1 MFETLILML
10 DATIRTAPPLIL
22 AAMAGMFCER
32 SGVVNIALEGKL
44 LASAFASAAA
54 AAVTGSAWIGLGVGV
69 GISILFA
76 LLHGFATITHRGDQV
91 VSGMAINI
99 LAAGLTVTLGR
110 YWFDQGGQTPALS
123 GAARFAPIDLPY
135 AKELYDVPVIG
146 QLYSELLSGH
156 SLLEYVAFAAV
167 PLAWWVLF
175 RTRFGLRLRAVGEA
189 PAAVDTA
196 GISVVRMRY
205 TALIIGGLL
214 AGIGGTYLAV
224 AQTAQFIPNM
234 SAGKGFMALAALVFG
249 KWRPWNAMA
258 ACLLFGFLDAVAIRL
273 QGVSIGDFPI
283 PVQAIEALPY
293 ILTVFLLAGFIGKR
307 FEGRLGEVD
316 TAACAEFA
324 TAWAEGRVALESLQ
338 VHRRLGE
345 GHVPAPR
352 AAASGGRRE
361 QALELALAGMAL
373 ATLVV
378 SWLKRNSI
386 HHCPWDISEYGGFA
400 PILPLFA
407 GLPDGIAP
415 GRCFPGGHA
424 SVGFGMLSYA
434 FAAHA
439 GGSRHTFWITTGVLA
454 TGVFAST
461 VQMLRGAHFLS
472 HQLWTL
478 WWCWAVC
485 LAVYGLF
492 RWRSWI

>member
-54 AAVTGSAWIGLGVGV
+54 AAVTGSAWIGLGAGV
-69 GISILFA
+69 GIAVLFA
-76 LLHGFATITHRGDQV
+76 LLHGFSTITHRGDQV

-249 KWRPWNAMA
+249 KWKPWSAMA

-293 ILTVFLLAGFIGKR
+293 ILTVFLLAGFIGKAVAPKA
-307 FEGRLGEVD
+307 LGTPYVKE
-316 TAACAEFA
+316 
-324 TAWAEGRVALESLQ
+324 
-338 VHRRLGE
+338 
-345 GHVPAPR
+345 
-352 AAASGGRRE
+352 RE
-361 QALELALAGMAL
+361 
-373 ATLVV
+373 
-378 SWLKRNSI
+378 
-386 HHCPWDISEYGGFA
+386 
-400 PILPLFA
+400 
-407 GLPDGIAP
+407 
-415 GRCFPGGHA
+415 
-424 SVGFGMLSYA
+424 
-434 FAAHA
+434 
-439 GGSRHTFWITTGVLA
+439 
-454 TGVFAST
+454 
-461 VQMLRGAHFLS
+461 
-472 HQLWTL
+472 
-478 WWCWAVC
+478 
-485 LAVYGLF
+485 
-492 RWRSWI
+492 

>member
-44 LASAFASAAA
+44 LAAAFASAAA
-54 AAVTGSAWIGLGVGV
+54 AAVSGSAWIGLGAGVGV
-69 GISILFA
+69 SVLFA
-76 LLHGFATITHRGDQV
+76 LLHGFSTITHRGDQV

-249 KWRPWNAMA
+249 KWKPWSAMA

-293 ILTVFLLAGFIGKR
+293 ILTVFLLAGFIGKAVAPKA
-307 FEGRLGEVD
+307 LGTPYVKE
-316 TAACAEFA
+316 
-324 TAWAEGRVALESLQ
+324 
-338 VHRRLGE
+338 
-345 GHVPAPR
+345 
-352 AAASGGRRE
+352 RE
-361 QALELALAGMAL
+361 
-373 ATLVV
+373 
-378 SWLKRNSI
+378 
-386 HHCPWDISEYGGFA
+386 
-400 PILPLFA
+400 
-407 GLPDGIAP
+407 
-415 GRCFPGGHA
+415 
-424 SVGFGMLSYA
+424 
-434 FAAHA
+434 
-439 GGSRHTFWITTGVLA
+439 
-454 TGVFAST
+454 
-461 VQMLRGAHFLS
+461 
-472 HQLWTL
+472 
-478 WWCWAVC
+478 
-485 LAVYGLF
+485 
-492 RWRSWI
+492 

>member
-1 MFETLILML
+1 MFELLILML

-44 LASAFASAAA
+44 LASAFAGGAA
-54 AAVTGSAWIGLGVGV
+54 AAVSGSAWVGLGAGVGV
-69 GISILFA
+69 SILFA
-76 LLHGFATITHRGDQV
+76 LMHGFATITHRGDQV

-123 GAARFAPIDLPY
+123 GAGRFAPIELPY

-156 SLLEYVAFAAV
+156 SLLEYVAFACV

-224 AQTAQFIPNM
+224 AHTAQFIPNK

-249 KWRPWNAMA
+249 KWKPWSAMA

-273 QGVSIGDFPI
+273 QGVSIGDFAI
-283 PVQAIEALPY
+283 PVQAIEA
-293 ILTVFLLAGFIGKR
+293 
-307 FEGRLGEVD
+307 
-316 TAACAEFA
+316 
-324 TAWAEGRVALESLQ
+324 
-338 VHRRLGE
+338 
-345 GHVPAPR
+345 
-352 AAASGGRRE
+352 
-361 QALELALAGMAL
+361 
-373 ATLVV
+373 
-378 SWLKRNSI
+378 
-386 HHCPWDISEYGGFA
+386 
-400 PILPLFA
+400 
-407 GLPDGIAP
+407 
-415 GRCFPGGHA
+415 
-424 SVGFGMLSYA
+424 
-434 FAAHA
+434 
-439 GGSRHTFWITTGVLA
+439 
-454 TGVFAST
+454 
-461 VQMLRGAHFLS
+461 
-472 HQLWTL
+472 
-478 WWCWAVC
+478 
-485 LAVYGLF
+485 
-492 RWRSWI
+492 

>member
-1 MFETLILML
+1 MFELLILML

-44 LASAFASAAA
+44 LASAFAGGAA
-54 AAVTGSAWIGLGVGV
+54 AAVSGSAWVGLGAGVGV
-69 GISILFA
+69 SILFA
-76 LLHGFATITHRGDQV
+76 LMHGFATITHRGDQV

-123 GAARFAPIDLPY
+123 GAARFAPIELPY

-156 SLLEYVAFAAV
+156 SLLEYVAFACV

-249 KWRPWNAMA
+249 KWKPWSAMA

-273 QGVSIGDFPI
+273 QGVSIGDFAI
-283 PVQAIEALPY
+283 PV
-293 ILTVFLLAGFIGKR
+293 AGFIGKAVAPKA
-307 FEGRLGEVD
+307 LGTPYVKE
-316 TAACAEFA
+316 
-324 TAWAEGRVALESLQ
+324 
-338 VHRRLGE
+338 
-345 GHVPAPR
+345 
-352 AAASGGRRE
+352 RE
-361 QALELALAGMAL
+361 
-373 ATLVV
+373 
-378 SWLKRNSI
+378 
-386 HHCPWDISEYGGFA
+386 
-400 PILPLFA
+400 
-407 GLPDGIAP
+407 
-415 GRCFPGGHA
+415 
-424 SVGFGMLSYA
+424 
-434 FAAHA
+434 
-439 GGSRHTFWITTGVLA
+439 
-454 TGVFAST
+454 
-461 VQMLRGAHFLS
+461 
-472 HQLWTL
+472 
-478 WWCWAVC
+478 
-485 LAVYGLF
+485 
-492 RWRSWI
+492 

>member
-44 LASAFASAAA
+44 LAAAFASAAA
-54 AAVTGSAWIGLGVGV
+54 AAVSGSAWIGLGAGV

-205 TALIIGGLL
+205 IALIIGGLL

-249 KWRPWNAMA
+249 KWKPWSAMA

-293 ILTVFLLAGFIGKR
+293 ILTVFLLAGFIGKAVAPKA
-307 FEGRLGEVD
+307 LGTPYVKE
-316 TAACAEFA
+316 
-324 TAWAEGRVALESLQ
+324 
-338 VHRRLGE
+338 
-345 GHVPAPR
+345 
-352 AAASGGRRE
+352 RE
-361 QALELALAGMAL
+361 
-373 ATLVV
+373 
-378 SWLKRNSI
+378 
-386 HHCPWDISEYGGFA
+386 
-400 PILPLFA
+400 
-407 GLPDGIAP
+407 
-415 GRCFPGGHA
+415 
-424 SVGFGMLSYA
+424 
-434 FAAHA
+434 
-439 GGSRHTFWITTGVLA
+439 
-454 TGVFAST
+454 
-461 VQMLRGAHFLS
+461 
-472 HQLWTL
+472 
-478 WWCWAVC
+478 
-485 LAVYGLF
+485 
-492 RWRSWI
+492 

>member
-1 MFETLILML
+1 MFELLILML

-44 LASAFASAAA
+44 LASAFAGGAA
-54 AAVTGSAWIGLGVGV
+54 AAVSGSAWVGLGAGVGV
-69 GISILFA
+69 SILFA
-76 LLHGFATITHRGDQV
+76 LMHGFATITHRGDQV

-135 AKELYDVPVIG
+135 ARELYDVPVIG

-156 SLLEYVAFAAV
+156 SLLEYVAFACV

-196 GISVVRMRY
+196 GISVVQMRY

-249 KWRPWNAMA
+249 KWKPWSAMA

-273 QGVSIGDFPI
+273 QGVSIGDFAI

-293 ILTVFLLAGFIGKR
+293 ILTVFLLAGFTGKAVAPKA
-307 FEGRLGEVD
+307 LGTPYVKE
-316 TAACAEFA
+316 
-324 TAWAEGRVALESLQ
+324 
-338 VHRRLGE
+338 
-345 GHVPAPR
+345 
-352 AAASGGRRE
+352 RE
-361 QALELALAGMAL
+361 
-373 ATLVV
+373 
-378 SWLKRNSI
+378 
-386 HHCPWDISEYGGFA
+386 
-400 PILPLFA
+400 
-407 GLPDGIAP
+407 
-415 GRCFPGGHA
+415 
-424 SVGFGMLSYA
+424 
-434 FAAHA
+434 
-439 GGSRHTFWITTGVLA
+439 
-454 TGVFAST
+454 
-461 VQMLRGAHFLS
+461 
-472 HQLWTL
+472 
-478 WWCWAVC
+478 
-485 LAVYGLF
+485 
-492 RWRSWI
+492 

>member
-44 LASAFASAAA
+44 LAAAFASAAA
-54 AAVTGSAWIGLGVGV
+54 AAVSGSAWIGLGAGVGV
-69 GISILFA
+69 SILFA
-76 LLHGFATITHRGDQV
+76 LLHGFSTITHRGDQV

-135 AKELYDVPVIG
+135 AKELYDVPVVG

-249 KWRPWNAMA
+249 KWKPWSAMA

-293 ILTVFLLAGFIGKR
+293 ILTVFLLAGFIGKAVAPKA
-307 FEGRLGEVD
+307 LGTPYTKE
-316 TAACAEFA
+316 
-324 TAWAEGRVALESLQ
+324 
-338 VHRRLGE
+338 
-345 GHVPAPR
+345 
-352 AAASGGRRE
+352 RE
-361 QALELALAGMAL
+361 
-373 ATLVV
+373 
-378 SWLKRNSI
+378 
-386 HHCPWDISEYGGFA
+386 
-400 PILPLFA
+400 
-407 GLPDGIAP
+407 
-415 GRCFPGGHA
+415 
-424 SVGFGMLSYA
+424 
-434 FAAHA
+434 
-439 GGSRHTFWITTGVLA
+439 
-454 TGVFAST
+454 
-461 VQMLRGAHFLS
+461 
-472 HQLWTL
+472 
-478 WWCWAVC
+478 
-485 LAVYGLF
+485 
-492 RWRSWI
+492 

>member
-1 MFETLILML
+1 MFELLILML

-44 LASAFASAAA
+44 LASAFAGGAA
-54 AAVTGSAWIGLGVGV
+54 AAVSGSAWVGLGAGVGV
-69 GISILFA
+69 SILFA
-76 LLHGFATITHRGDQV
+76 LMHGFATITHRGDQV

-123 GAARFAPIDLPY
+123 GAARFAPIELPY
-135 AKELYDVPVIG
+135 ARELYDVPVIG

-156 SLLEYVAFAAV
+156 SLLEYVAFACV

-249 KWRPWNAMA
+249 KWKPWSAMA

-273 QGVSIGDFPI
+273 QGVSIGDFAI

-293 ILTVFLLAGFIGKR
+293 ILTVFLLAGFIGKAVAPKA
-307 FEGRLGEVD
+307 LGTPYVKE
-316 TAACAEFA
+316 
-324 TAWAEGRVALESLQ
+324 
-338 VHRRLGE
+338 
-345 GHVPAPR
+345 
-352 AAASGGRRE
+352 RE
-361 QALELALAGMAL
+361 
-373 ATLVV
+373 
-378 SWLKRNSI
+378 
-386 HHCPWDISEYGGFA
+386 
-400 PILPLFA
+400 
-407 GLPDGIAP
+407 
-415 GRCFPGGHA
+415 
-424 SVGFGMLSYA
+424 
-434 FAAHA
+434 
-439 GGSRHTFWITTGVLA
+439 
-454 TGVFAST
+454 
-461 VQMLRGAHFLS
+461 
-472 HQLWTL
+472 
-478 WWCWAVC
+478 
-485 LAVYGLF
+485 
-492 RWRSWI
+492 

>member
-1 MFETLILML
+1 MFELLILML
-10 DATIRTAPPLIL
+10 DATIRTAPQLIL

-44 LASAFASAAA
+44 LASAFTGGAA
-54 AAVTGSAWIGLGVGV
+54 AAVSGSAWVGLGAGVGV
-69 GISILFA
+69 SILFA
-76 LLHGFATITHRGDQV
+76 LMHGFATITHRGDQV

-123 GAARFAPIDLPY
+123 GAARFAPIELPY
-135 AKELYDVPVIG
+135 ARELYDVPVIG

-156 SLLEYVAFAAV
+156 SLLEYVAFACV

-249 KWRPWNAMA
+249 KWKPWSAMA

-273 QGVSIGDFPI
+273 QGVSIGDFAI

-293 ILTVFLLAGFIGKR
+293 ILTVFLLAGFIGKAVAPKA
-307 FEGRLGEVD
+307 LGTPYVKE
-316 TAACAEFA
+316 
-324 TAWAEGRVALESLQ
+324 
-338 VHRRLGE
+338 
-345 GHVPAPR
+345 
-352 AAASGGRRE
+352 RE
-361 QALELALAGMAL
+361 
-373 ATLVV
+373 
-378 SWLKRNSI
+378 
-386 HHCPWDISEYGGFA
+386 
-400 PILPLFA
+400 
-407 GLPDGIAP
+407 
-415 GRCFPGGHA
+415 
-424 SVGFGMLSYA
+424 
-434 FAAHA
+434 
-439 GGSRHTFWITTGVLA
+439 
-454 TGVFAST
+454 
-461 VQMLRGAHFLS
+461 
-472 HQLWTL
+472 
-478 WWCWAVC
+478 
-485 LAVYGLF
+485 
-492 RWRSWI
+492 

>member
-1 MFETLILML
+1 MFELLILML

-44 LASAFASAAA
+44 LASAFAGGAA
-54 AAVTGSAWIGLGVGV
+54 AAVSGSAWVGLGAGVGV
-69 GISILFA
+69 SILFA
-76 LLHGFATITHRGDQV
+76 LMHGFATITHRGDQV

-123 GAARFAPIDLPY
+123 GAARFAPIELPY
-135 AKELYDVPVIG
+135 ARELYDVPVIG

-156 SLLEYVAFAAV
+156 SLLEYVAFACV

-249 KWRPWNAMA
+249 KWKPWSAMA
-258 ACLLFGFLDAVAIRL
+258 ACLLFGFLDTVAIRL
-273 QGVSIGDFPI
+273 QGVSIGGFPI

-293 ILTVFLLAGFIGKR
+293 ILTVFLLAGFIGKAVAPKA
-307 FEGRLGEVD
+307 LGTPYVKE
-316 TAACAEFA
+316 
-324 TAWAEGRVALESLQ
+324 
-338 VHRRLGE
+338 
-345 GHVPAPR
+345 
-352 AAASGGRRE
+352 RE
-361 QALELALAGMAL
+361 
-373 ATLVV
+373 
-378 SWLKRNSI
+378 
-386 HHCPWDISEYGGFA
+386 
-400 PILPLFA
+400 
-407 GLPDGIAP
+407 
-415 GRCFPGGHA
+415 
-424 SVGFGMLSYA
+424 
-434 FAAHA
+434 
-439 GGSRHTFWITTGVLA
+439 
-454 TGVFAST
+454 
-461 VQMLRGAHFLS
+461 
-472 HQLWTL
+472 
-478 WWCWAVC
+478 
-485 LAVYGLF
+485 
-492 RWRSWI
+492 

>member
-1 MFETLILML
+1 MFELLILML

-44 LASAFASAAA
+44 LASAFAGGAA
-54 AAVTGSAWIGLGVGV
+54 AAVSGSAWVGLGAGVGV
-69 GISILFA
+69 SILFA
-76 LLHGFATITHRGDQV
+76 LMHAFATITHRGDQV

-123 GAARFAPIDLPY
+123 GAARFAPIELPY
-135 AKELYDVPVIG
+135 ARELYDVPVIG

-156 SLLEYVAFAAV
+156 SLLEYVAFACV

-249 KWRPWNAMA
+249 KWKPWSAMA

-273 QGVSIGDFPI
+273 QGVSIGDFAI

-293 ILTVFLLAGFIGKR
+293 ILTVFLLAGFIGKAVAPKA
-307 FEGRLGEVD
+307 LGTPYVKE
-316 TAACAEFA
+316 
-324 TAWAEGRVALESLQ
+324 
-338 VHRRLGE
+338 
-345 GHVPAPR
+345 
-352 AAASGGRRE
+352 RE
-361 QALELALAGMAL
+361 
-373 ATLVV
+373 
-378 SWLKRNSI
+378 
-386 HHCPWDISEYGGFA
+386 
-400 PILPLFA
+400 
-407 GLPDGIAP
+407 
-415 GRCFPGGHA
+415 
-424 SVGFGMLSYA
+424 
-434 FAAHA
+434 
-439 GGSRHTFWITTGVLA
+439 
-454 TGVFAST
+454 
-461 VQMLRGAHFLS
+461 
-472 HQLWTL
+472 
-478 WWCWAVC
+478 
-485 LAVYGLF
+485 
-492 RWRSWI
+492 